1 MSTHDG
7 KRMLAGARIDRRS
20 NRLLGLYAGLGAAL
34 CVVFMASLCI
44 GPVWIDPSAVLS
56 LLHSDGAD
64 PLAIIAREIRLPRAL
79 LAILV
84 GGSLGLGGAAL
95 QGLLR
100 NPLAEPGI
108 IGVSGCAALGAVLAF
123 YTGLAAVA
131 DWMLP
136 ACAMLGAFVSVFALY
151 ALAGRSTAVLTL
163 ILAGIAINALA
174 GALTTL
180 ILNLAPNPF
189 AAYEVFF
196 WLMGSLSNCS
206 LDQVLIVGP
215 FVVVGWAMLL
225 TTGSALAALSLG
237 EDAAASL
244 GIDLARARFQIIA
257 GTALAVGSCVA
268 VSGIV
273 GFVGLIVPHLLR
285 PLVGHRPAALLGL
298 STLGGA
304 ILTLTADIGT
314 RVPIDGG
321 ELKLGVATALV
332 GAPFFLFLVLHMR
345 VHSR

>member
-7 KRMLAGARIDRRS
+7 GRMLAGARIDRRS
-20 NRLLGLYAGLGAAL
+20 KRLLGLYAGLGAAL

-44 GPVWIDPSAVLS
+44 GPVWIGPSTVLS
-56 LLHSDGAD
+56 LLHGDGAD

-108 IGVSGCAALGAVLAF
+108 IGVSGCAALGAVLAL

-131 DWMLP
+131 YWMLP
-136 ACAMLGAFVSVFALY
+136 AFAILGAFVSVFVLY
-151 ALAGRSTAVLTL
+151 ALAGRSAPLLTL

-180 ILNLAPNPF
+180 TLNLAPNPF

-196 WLMGSLSNCS
+196 LADGLAVQSQSRSGPDRGTFRRCRMG
-206 LDQVLIVGP
+206 
-215 FVVVGWAMLL
+215 
-225 TTGSALAALSLG
+225 
-237 EDAAASL
+237 DAAHHRS
-244 GIDLARARFQIIA
+244 RARSIVLGRGCGGQPRCR
-257 GTALAVGSCVA
+257 SCA
-268 VSGIV
+268 
-273 GFVGLIVPHLLR
+273 R
-285 PLVGHRPAALLGL
+285 PLPDHRRHRTGGRKLRRGQRNRWLRRPHSAPSAASAGRA
-298 STLGGA
+298 STRGAARFEHLGGGN
-304 ILTLTADIGT
+304 LD
-314 RVPIDGG
+314 
-321 ELKLGVATALV
+321 LGRRHRYACA
-332 GAPFFLFLVLHMR
+332 HR
-345 VHSR
+345 RR